1 LVVKPFDLPN
11 KLSAKIILIIIFY
24 PLVCGRITIKYLTY
38 SKKIFKVTCI
48 NIQGSEAEIFLS
60 EIKELIHRQFEN
72 LGNITGD
79 FFLSL
84 ELLYATPYYN
94 DQLISQLR
102 QLIDNYAAKGDQ
114 ILEYYA
120 TNLVA
125 DLEKLTSLLTTDL
138 ENLNLIKH

>member
-1 LVVKPFDLPN
+1 M
-11 KLSAKIILIIIFY
+11 
-24 PLVCGRITIKYLTY
+24 
-38 SKKIFKVTCI
+38 

-60 EIKELIHRQFEN
+60 EIKELIHRQFEI

-79 FFLSL
+79 FFISL